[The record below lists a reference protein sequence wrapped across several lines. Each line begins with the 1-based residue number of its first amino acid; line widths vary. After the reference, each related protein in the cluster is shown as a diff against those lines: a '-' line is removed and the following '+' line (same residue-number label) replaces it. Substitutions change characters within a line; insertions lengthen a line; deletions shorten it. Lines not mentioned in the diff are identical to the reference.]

1 MAYPKTKEELKI
13 YKELLEKYKDD
24 PDILDIIKWD
34 RDDKTDHR
42 SWEQIRDDIEFAA
55 WQLGGGISPTA
66 MRMGVTVEDMVT
78 QAKVVKDKMGE

>member
-24 PDILDIIKWD
+24 EDILGMIKWA
-34 RDDKTDHR
+34 RDDKTNHR
-42 SWEQIRDDIEFAA
+42 SWEELQDDIEFAA

-66 MRMGVTVEDMVT
+66 MRMGVTVEDIVT
-78 QAKVVKDKMGE
+78 QAKAVKDKMGE